1 MKNFF
6 NVLTAALF
14 TLAATGCSYS
24 DPDIYFADPIPGD
37 SAIVVVS
44 TNLDTMDRV
53 VITDSL
59 LFKYRAEITGGELY
73 LTQARLEDQT
83 LYLYVTDYDSDTII
97 GSYVLSDSF
106 WIMQDLNLG
115 TGINTLQFSIYYSS
129 NTNSLADMMG
139 VEASTLD
146 LEYPI
151 VLEGGDK

>member
-1 MKNFF
+1 MKNIFQILPA
-6 NVLTAALF
+6 VLF
-14 TLAATGCSYS
+14 TLAAAGCSYS
-24 DPDIYFADPIPGD
+24 DPDIYFVDPIPSD
-37 SAIVVVS
+37 SATVVVS

-53 VITDSL
+53 VVTDSL

-73 LTQARLEDQT
+73 FTQAIVEDLA
-83 LYLYVTDYDSDTII
+83 LYLYVTDYDPDTII

-106 WIMQDLNLG
+106 WIMQDLDVE

-129 NTNSLADMMG
+129 NTNSLADMMS
-139 VEASTLD
+139 VETSTLD

>member
-1 MKNFF
+1 MKNIFQ
-6 NVLTAALF
+6 VLTAVLF
-14 TLAATGCSYS
+14 TLAAAGCSYS
-24 DPDIYFADPIPGD
+24 DSDIYFVDPIPGD
-37 SAIVVVS
+37 SATVVVS

-53 VITDSL
+53 VVTDSL

-73 LTQARLEDQT
+73 ATQAIVENLAI
-83 LYLYVTDYDSDTII
+83 YLNVTDYDPDTII

-106 WIMQDLNLG
+106 WIMQDLDVG

-129 NTNSLADMMG
+129 NTNSLADMIG